1 MFADVA
7 DKPPTGA
14 VAVRV
19 GQKIPELGLR
29 GRFRDQAQ
37 DQSQEPPVRKK

>member
-14 VAVRV
+14 VVVR
-19 GQKIPELGLR
+19 GAKDSGFGLR
-29 GRFRDQAQ
+29 GRLQ
-37 DQSQEPPVRKK
+37 DQSQELLDA

>member
-14 VAVRV
+14 LAFRA
-19 GQKIPELGLR
+19 GQKTPVSSLR
-29 GRFRDQAQ
+29 GRL
-37 DQSQEPPVRKK
+37 QERPDA

>member
-14 VAVRV
+14 VAVRS
-19 GQKIPELGLR
+19 GQKIPVLGLR
-29 GRFRDQAQ
+29 ERFQ
-37 DQSQEPPVRKK
+37 DQSQELLDA

>member
-14 VAVRV
+14 LAFRFGHDTGFGRCGDVR
-19 GQKIPELGLR
+19 R
-29 GRFRDQAQ
+29 GAGR
-37 DQSQEPPVRKK
+37 V

>member
-14 VAVRV
+14 VAVRA

-29 GRFRDQAQ
+29 GSLQ

>member
-14 VAVRV
+14 LAFRV
-19 GQKIPELGLR
+19 GQ
-29 GRFRDQAQ
+29 RFRVGLAGTLQ
-37 DQSQEPPVRKK
+37 DQSQELPGRV